1 MSRGQLQLCSLFDQR
16 VHIINE
22 TLYFVG
28 GSYLDSSDIKPS
40 SVRKINKINL
50 SSEFQVDGLINQTNI
65 VTENAPDEVTDKD
78 ITNGGRFFYDDTN
91 LWAFSSVA
99 RGDDIPIQVNQTD
112 KMYRY
117 DTIEDKWSLD
127 KIEGG
132 EYQWFNNTNGF
143 YAAAPDG
150 RNWYGGGLGIGTW
163 GRRPGLVFF
172 EGNSSNPKWSFIR
185 ETDDL
190 NSIPTPSTA
199 GGSSVFLPIG
209 EEGIIVLL
217 GGWDTTKRGRQFA
230 PTGGFNIDWDLR
242 PLSDIF
248 VYDIAQN
255 FWTLVPAKGGLP
267 EMRAEFCLVVNSA
280 PDGSY
285 HNIVLYGG
293 WSQLQGAAFADVWVL
308 SLPSFRWIKVEDENN
323 PDTRPFRNYLDNPR
337 VGDIGRTRHRCNMF
351 KNTQMIVTGGIVSQ
365 YYDIKLNIDACNSSH
380 PPLMVMD
387 TSTFVWKASI
397 TPDEQDYTIPGFI
410 RSAVRGRD
418 SPDGGWPN
426 DRLGQIFSAAITS
439 ATATPST
446 TSLAP
451 NSTNTASS
459 DNRTS
464 GLSRG
469 GIVGIAVGGIVI
481 LALLIAG
488 FIILRRRR
496 KRLEPIPPGPY
507 DYLAGSQ
514 VPTWPKA
521 ELASNPPRAE
531 LPNHYLGQE
540 LPTGIH
546 NPELPASPVIPS
558 MLGSNHA
565 QTQPLLPHR

>member
-40 SVRKINKINL
+40 
-50 SSEFQVDGLINQTNI
+50 NQTNI

-78 ITNGGRFFYDDTN
+78 ITNGGRFFYNDTS

-99 RGDDIPIQVNQTD
+99 RGDDIPTQVNQTD
-112 KMYRY
+112 RMYRY

-285 HNIVLYGG
+285 YNIVLYGG
-293 WSQLQGAAFADVWVL
+293 WSQLRGAAFADVWVL

-323 PDTRPFRNYLDNPR
+323 PDTRPFRNNLDNPR
-337 VGDIGRTRHRCNMF
+337 VGGIGRTRHR
-351 KNTQMIVTGGIVSQ
+351 
-365 YYDIKLNIDACNSSH
+365 L
-380 PPLMVMD
+380 
-387 TSTFVWKASI
+387 
-397 TPDEQDYTIPGFI
+397 
-410 RSAVRGRD
+410 
-418 SPDGGWPN
+418 
-426 DRLGQIFSAAITS
+426 
-439 ATATPST
+439 
-446 TSLAP
+446 
-451 NSTNTASS
+451 
-459 DNRTS
+459 
-464 GLSRG
+464 
-469 GIVGIAVGGIVI
+469 GIAVGGVVI
-481 LALLIAG
+481 LALLVAG

-496 KRLEPIPPGPY
+496 KGMEPIPPGPY
-507 DYLAGSQ
+507 DYLAGGQ
-514 VPTWPKA
+514 APTWPKA
-521 ELASNPPRAE
+521 ELASNTPRAE

-546 NPELPASPVIPS
+546 NPELPASPVKPS
-558 MLGSNHA
+558 MLGSHYA